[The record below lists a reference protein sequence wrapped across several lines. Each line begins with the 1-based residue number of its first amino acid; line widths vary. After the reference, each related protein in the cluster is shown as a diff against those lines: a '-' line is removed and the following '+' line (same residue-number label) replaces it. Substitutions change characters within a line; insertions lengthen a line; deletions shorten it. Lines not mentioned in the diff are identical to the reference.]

1 MPVASGPRRRPPRR
15 HGAARGKGGRYHHGD
30 LRRALLDAALAV
42 LTEADARALTLRE
55 VARRAGVTHAAP
67 YRHFTD
73 KDALLAAVA
82 EEGFRTLTEVMR
94 ISMNAA
100 GEDPVER
107 LEALAVSYV
116 RFALAHPAHFE
127 VMFGPELPW
136 EQERYPPLHEAADTT
151 FGLLLDSVQTAQAA
165 GALRG
170 DQPLPFALLCW
181 SMVHGLATLLVHGN
195 FKHVEDALPAS
206 PEELARQMARDL
218 TRGMRTSSYG
228 GPVAN
233 E

>member
-1 MPVASGPRRRPPRR
+1 MPVVSRPRRSR
-15 HGAARGKGGRYHHGD
+15 AARPGAGRGKRGRYHHGD

-73 KDALLAAVA
+73 KEALLAAVA

-94 ISMNAA
+94 EEMGRA
-100 GEDPVER
+100 GPDEVER
-107 LEALAVSYV
+107 LEALGVGYV

-136 EQERYPPLHEAADTT
+136 REEPCALQDAADNT
-151 FGLLLDSVQTAQAA
+151 FGLLLASVQASQAA
-165 GALRG
+165 GKLRG

-181 SMVHGLATLLVHGN
+181 STVHGLATLLVHGN
-195 FKHVEDALPAS
+195 FKHVEDQLPAS
-206 PEELARQMARDL
+206 PEALARQMTRDL
-218 TRGMRTSSYG
+218 TRGMRTSG
-228 GPVAN
+228 
-233 E
+233 

>member
-1 MPVASGPRRRPPRR
+1 MPVVSRPRRRP
-15 HGAARGKGGRYHHGD
+15 AARPGAPRGKRGRYHHGD

-73 KDALLAAVA
+73 KEALLAAVA

-94 ISMNAA
+94 EEMERA
-100 GEDPVER
+100 GSDEVER
-107 LEALAVSYV
+107 LEALGVGYV

-136 EQERYPPLHEAADTT
+136 REEPCALQDAADNT
-151 FGLLLDSVQTAQAA
+151 FGLLLASVQAGQAA
-165 GALRG
+165 GKLRG

-181 SMVHGLATLLVHGN
+181 CTVHGLATLLVHGN
-195 FKHVEDALPAS
+195 FKHVEDQLPAS
-206 PEELARQMARDL
+206 PEALARQMTRDL
-218 TRGMRTSSYG
+218 TRGIRTSG
-228 GPVAN
+228 
-233 E
+233 

>member
-1 MPVASGPRRRPPRR
+1 MPVVSRPRRSP
-15 HGAARGKGGRYHHGD
+15 AARPGPGRGKRGRYHHGD

-82 EEGFRTLTEVMR
+82 EEGFRTLIEVMKEEMGR
-94 ISMNAA
+94 ASA
-100 GEDPVER
+100 DPVEQ
-107 LEALAVSYV
+107 LEALGVGYV

-136 EQERYPPLHEAADTT
+136 HQEECTPLHDAADDT
-151 FGLLLDSVQTAQAA
+151 FGLLVASVQAAQAA
-165 GALRG
+165 GKLRG
-170 DQPLPFALLCW
+170 EQPLPFALLAW
-181 SMVHGLATLLVHGN
+181 STVHGLATLLVHGN
-195 FKHVEDALPAS
+195 FKHVEDQLPPS
-206 PEELARQMARDL
+206 PEELARQMTRDL
-218 TRGMRTSSYG
+218 TRGMRMG
-228 GPVAN
+228 G
-233 E
+233 